1 MAGRI
6 PQAFIDDLLARTD
19 IVEVIDERVPLRKAG
34 RNYTACCP
42 FHNEKTPSFS
52 VSPDKQF
59 YYCFG
64 CGASGSA
71 IGFLM
76 DYAKLGFVDAVHELA
91 GHAGL
96 EVPDDGQPDRRQ
108 QFNGIYTLLEQAA
121 AYYARQLREHAAAP
135 NAVAYLKQR
144 GLSGEIAA
152 EYGLGFAPPGWDN
165 LNHHLSGHPPGELLA
180 AGLVIERDG
189 GGHYDRFRDR
199 IMYPIHDQRGR
210 VIGFG
215 GRSIGDAEPK
225 YLNSPETPVFHKGR
239 ELYGLYQARKSGA
252 DLARMLVV
260 EGYMDVLA
268 LAQYGVR
275 NVIATLGTATTG
287 EHLERL
293 FRIST
298 DIVFCFDG
306 DRAGRSAAWRAL
318 ENSLP
323 LLQSGRQ
330 VYFLFLPEGEDPD
343 SLVRG
348 RGADFFTEHRHLTAL
363 GDFLFEHLSADLSVA
378 SLDGRARLTD
388 RLVPLLKRMP
398 EGAYRHLLSA
408 RLAQLSQLPA
418 ADINALLDGAS
429 RPPTPASPAS
439 RSRPGKRRHSP
450 SLVRSAITLL
460 LRKPALALRME
471 SPTTLENLQLPG
483 IALLLELLEIVHR
496 QPDITT
502 GMVLEHF
509 RDRDEK
515 RHLETLLGHE
525 LPIDDEGLPQ
535 EFDGV
540 VQRLG
545 MQSRRQRLNALLQR
559 QASLDPDEKRELAD
573 LLQEG
578 R

>member
-1 MAGRI
+1 MSGRI
-6 PQAFIDDLLARTD
+6 PQSFIDDLLARTD
-19 IVEVIDERVPLRKAG
+19 IVAVIDERVPLRKAG

-76 DYAKLGFVDAVHELA
+76 DYAKLGFVEAVHELA
-91 GHAGL
+91 SHAGL

-108 QFNGIYTLLEQAA
+108 QFAGIYTVLDQATQ
-121 AYYARQLREHAAAP
+121 YYNRQLREHAAAP
-135 NAVAYLKQR
+135 HAVEYLKQR

-165 LNHHLSGHPPGELLA
+165 LCRHLGGREPRELLA

-189 GGHYDRFRDR
+189 GGIYDRFRDR
-199 IMYPIHDQRGR
+199 IMFPIHDQRGR

-215 GRSIGDAEPK
+215 GRSIGAAEPK

-239 ELYGLYQARKSGA
+239 ELYGLYQARKSGT
-252 DLARMLVV
+252 DLNRMLVV

-268 LAQYGVR
+268 LAQYGIR
-275 NVIATLGTATTG
+275 NVIATLGTATTR

-293 FRIST
+293 FRISP

-306 DRAGRSAAWRAL
+306 DRAGRTAAWRAL
-318 ENSLP
+318 ETSLP

-343 SLVRG
+343 SLVRSHG
-348 RGADFFTEHRHLTAL
+348 PERFTDQQQLAAL
-363 GDFLFEHLSADLSVA
+363 GDFLFEHLGKDLSIA
-378 SLDGRARLTD
+378 TLDGRARLTD
-388 RLVPLLKRMP
+388 RLVPLLKQMP

-408 RLAQLSQLPA
+408 RLAELSQLPA
-418 ADINALLDGAS
+418 VDISAMLAGDT
-429 RPPTPASPAS
+429 RPSPRTAPTTRP
-439 RSRPGKRRHSP
+439 RPGPRRHSP
-450 SLVRSAITLL
+450 SLIRTAITLL
-460 LRKPALALRME
+460 MQQPALALQIAT
-471 SPTTLENLQLPG
+471 PTDLKDLQLPG
-483 IALLLELLEIVHR
+483 AELLLELLEIVHR
-496 QPDITT
+496 KPDITT
-502 GMVLEHF
+502 GAILEHF
-509 RDRDEK
+509 RDRDER

-525 LPIDDEGLPQ
+525 THIEAEGLIQ
-535 EFDGV
+535 EFGGV
-540 VQRLG
+540 VQRLND
-545 MQSRRQRLNALLQR
+545 QYRRQRLSELLAR
-559 QASLDPDEKRELAD
+559 QTTLGPEEKHELASLLR
-573 LLQEG
+573 EG